1 MGLVTLQNAHV
12 ALVAGKKTTSVQG
25 VELQLTAGLQGKFGP
40 VSFEIDGLGLGAN
53 VIPNSKQDLQAIPAG
68 SKPPLFESLIWISP
82 LCRRKASALQLM
94 LPQ

>member
-40 VSFEIDGLGLGAN
+40 VSFE
-53 VIPNSKQDLQAIPAG
+53 
-68 SKPPLFESLIWISP
+68 
-82 LCRRKASALQLM
+82 
-94 LPQ
+94 